1 MQVFRR
7 LIGRPAA
14 GTKNTQFYALV
25 FAKQARVCFNSSVKT
40 TFKKIG
46 LIGKY
51 LNQDALHTM
60 RGDLIQLAQHL
71 TQQGYQLT
79 VESLTAEYADIQAFP
94 VQAIA
99 TLIAQVDI
107 IIVMGGD
114 GTMLS
119 VARSLE
125 GNQIPLIGIN
135 RGRFGFLTDLRA
147 EDMLSEIDAILQG
160 HYQSESRM
168 LLSAE
173 IHRGDEH
180 FVMGQAFNDVVIKSH
195 VRLIELDVSIDHQ
208 FVSRQRSDGLII
220 STPTGT
226 TAYSLSAGGPILHA
240 NLQAIALVPIC
251 PHTLSNRPIAV
262 SSDSQISV
270 KLLHSQQAQ
279 LSIDGQAKM
288 ELQAG
293 DLLRVARSQHSVTL
307 LHPKDYSYFER
318 LRNKLHWS

>member
-1 MQVFRR
+1 M
-7 LIGRPAA
+7 LI
-14 GTKNTQFYALV
+14 TKIFAENWTISLFV
-25 FAKQARVCFNSSVKT
+25 FAKQGRVCFNSGVKN

-51 LNQDALHTM
+51 LNQDALQTM
-60 RGDLIQLAQHL
+60 RGDLIQLAHHL
-71 TQQGYQLT
+71 TQQEYQLT
-79 VESLTAEYADIQAFP
+79 IESLTAQYADIKDFS
-94 VQAIA
+94 VQSIDQ
-99 TLIAQVDI
+99 LVQQVDV

-119 VARSLE
+119 VARSLAS
-125 GNQIPLIGIN
+125 NQVPLIGIN

-147 EDMLSEIDAILQG
+147 EDMLREIDAILQG
-160 HYQSESRM
+160 HYQAESRM

-173 IHRGDEH
+173 LQRGDKT
-180 FVMGQAFNDVVIKSH
+180 FVMGQALNDVVVKSS
-195 VRLIELDVSIDHQ
+195 VRLIELEVSIDQQ

-220 STPTGT
+220 TTPTGT
-226 TAYSLSAGGPILHA
+226 TAYALSAGGPILHA
-240 NLQAIALVPIC
+240 NLEAIALVPIC

-262 SSDSQISV
+262 SSDSQITV

-279 LSIDGQAKM
+279 LSMDGQAKM

-293 DLLRVARSQHSVTL
+293 DLLRVARAEHSVTL
-307 LHPKDYSYFER
+307 LHPEDYSYFER